1 MNRQDFAELL
11 PSLPTNPGV
20 YRFIAEDDEILYIGK
35 AKNLKRRLQSYFLQH
50 KGIKNKTKTMVRKA
64 VKILYTIVET
74 EQDALLLE
82 ATLIRKY
89 RPPYNVMLK
98 WSKPYP
104 YIAITSERFPR
115 VIYTHDTS
123 DKKATYFG
131 PYTSKSRVFNLL
143 DLIKEIFQLRTC
155 QLHLSQ
161 ENIELGKFKVC
172 LEYHIKNCKAPCVAL
187 ESEAEYMQKINE
199 VENVLKGNFAQ
210 VRQYLAQKIED
221 YSENMQFEFA
231 YEIQQKLQ
239 AFENYQSK
247 STVVSATIK
256 DVDVFSIHVDK
267 ETNEC
272 FVNYIKVVQG
282 AIINTCTVEIQQN
295 LNQYEMDLLA
305 YAVAE
310 LREKFNSRAPLV
322 LAPIPFVKSEN
333 NYKLQVPKNGDKK
346 KLLDLSIK
354 NLQYFIL
361 QQRKTDLNKAQQ
373 QTKSEQLLE
382 QMQKDLRTK
391 TPPKHIEC
399 FDNSNLQGTF
409 PVSAMVVF
417 KNGKPSKRDYRH
429 FNVKTVEGPNDFAT
443 MEEVIYRRYK
453 RVLESK
459 WALPDLIVID
469 GGKGQLSSAIKSLE
483 TLGIADQVS
492 IIGIAKRLEEI
503 YFPGDSI
510 PLLLSKK
517 SPTLKIIQQLRD
529 EAHRFGITFHRDQR
543 SKAFTQT
550 ELLSIKGVGEKS
562 AETLLTHFHSVAAIK
577 TATEKQIAEIVGP
590 SIAKKVHD
598 YFEKKEKRDNE
609 NSDLPPMQ
617 S

>member
-1 MNRQDFAELL
+1 MTRQEFVELM
-11 PSLPTNPGV
+11 PSLPTQAGV
-20 YRFIAEDDEILYIGK
+20 YRFVAEDEEILYIGK
-35 AKNLKRRLQSYFLQH
+35 AKNLKKRLQSYFSNR
-50 KGIKNKTKTMVRKA
+50 KDMRNKTKTMVRKA
-64 VKILYTIVET
+64 HKVLYTVVET

-115 VIYTHDTS
+115 VIYTHNTS
-123 DKKATYFG
+123 DRKAKYFG
-131 PYTSKSRVFNLL
+131 PYTSKNRVFNLL

-161 ENIELGKFKVC
+161 ENIEAGKFKVC
-172 LEYHIKNCKAPCVAL
+172 LEYHIKNCKAPCVAF
-187 ESEAEYMQKINE
+187 ETEEEYMQKIQE
-199 VENVLKGNFAQ
+199 VTNVLKGDFAE
-210 VRQYLAQKIED
+210 VRLSLKNRIER
-221 YSENMQFEFA
+221 YAENMQFELA
-231 YEIQQKLQ
+231 HEIQQKLQ
-239 AFENYQSK
+239 AFENYQSR

-256 DVDVFSIHVDK
+256 DVDVFSIHIDK

-295 LNQYEMDLLA
+295 LNQYEMDVLS

-310 LREKFNSRAPLV
+310 LREKFNSRAPIV
-322 LAPIPFVKSEN
+322 LAPIPFVKTEN
-333 NYKLQVPKNGDKK
+333 NFKIQVPKSGDKK

-354 NLQYFIL
+354 NLQYYIL
-361 QQRKTDLNKAQQ
+361 QQRKADLNKAQQ
-373 QTKSEQLLE
+373 QTKSDQLLE

-391 TPPKHIEC
+391 TLPKHIEC
-399 FDNSNLQGTF
+399 FDNSNFHGSF
-409 PVSAMVVF
+409 PVSAMVCF
-417 KNGKPSKRDYRH
+417 KNGKPSKKDYRH
-429 FNVKTVEGPNDFAT
+429 YNVKTVEGPNDFAT

-459 WALPDLIVID
+459 WALPDLIVVD

-483 TLGIADQVS
+483 ALGIADKVTV
-492 IIGIAKRLEEI
+492 IGIAKRLEEI

-517 SPTLKIIQQLRD
+517 SPTLKVIQQMRD

-543 SKAFTQT
+543 SKEFTKS
-550 ELLSIKGVGEKS
+550 ELENIKGIGEKT
-562 AETLLTHFHSVAAIK
+562 AETLLTHFGSVSTIK
-577 TATEKQIAEIVGP
+577 TATEKDLASIIGP
-590 SIAKKVHD
+590 SMAKKIRNHFD
-598 YFEKKEKRDNE
+598 KQEKRDE
-609 NSDLPPMQ
+609 QNSDLPPMP
-617 S
+617 